1 MGPWDPML
9 PCSSWGAQVL
19 TFLVK
24 IIISAMRKMLHLL
37 LRDSHFCERLKGETS
52 INDDRDSIA
61 AGKVE
66 KMKPGSLSISV
77 RLSKG
82 LYHR

>member
-1 MGPWDPML
+1 ML

-24 IIISAMRKMLHLL
+24 IIISAVRKMLHLL
-37 LRDSHFCERLKGETS
+37 FGDSHFCERLKGETS

-66 KMKPGSLSISV
+66 KMKPGSLNISV
-77 RLSKG
+77 RLIYNKIK
-82 LYHR
+82 LTL

>member
-1 MGPWDPML
+1 ML
-9 PCSSWGAQVL
+9 PCSSWGAPVL

-24 IIISAMRKMLHLL
+24 IIISAVRKMLHLL
-37 LRDSHFCERLKGETS
+37 FGDSHFCERLKGETS

-66 KMKPGSLSISV
+66 KMKPGSLNISV
-77 RLSKG
+77 RLIYNKIK
-82 LYHR
+82 LTL

>member
-1 MGPWDPML
+1 ML
-9 PCSSWGAQVL
+9 PFCSWGVQVL

-37 LRDSHFCERLKGETS
+37 FGDSHFCERLKGETS

-66 KMKPGSLSISV
+66 KMKPGSLNISV
-77 RLSKG
+77 RLIYNKIK
-82 LYHR
+82 LTL